1 IEDHDI
7 GAAVSHSSIVSLE
20 TVKLLGKSQRCQE
33 SKEGSIYRQEGLEF
47 AKTKYEFELPE
58 LSKTTVKKIYVLC
71 NLSQKVGI
79 SIAARKYD
87 FSAITPFETS
97 DILDLRPVIKHS
109 VPVCSEAKDLAE
121 MRKVQLAEAFSIL
134 QQVTGLMHREVANCC
149 GYLAM
154 VLYHAGDMAGA
165 IMQQHKEL
173 IINERCLGLDH
184 PDTAHSYGNMALF
197 YHGLNQTELA
207 LQNMGRAL
215 LLLGLSSGPDHPD
228 G

>member
-1 IEDHDI
+1 VGISIAARKYDFSAITPFETSDI
-7 GAAVSHSSIVSLE
+7 LDLRPGSC
-20 TVKLLGKSQRCQE
+20 KLLR
-33 SKEGSIYRQEGLEF
+33 EF

-121 MRKVQLAEAFSIL
+121 MRKVQLAEGILRDIEDHDIGAAVSHSSIVSLETIKLLEEKPVLPRIKRRINLSPRRISEKLL
-134 QQVTGLMHREVANCC
+134 QRKVCHR
-149 GYLAM
+149 
-154 VLYHAGDMAGA
+154 
-165 IMQQHKEL
+165 I
-173 IINERCLGLDH
+173 
-184 PDTAHSYGNMALF
+184 
-197 YHGLNQTELA
+197 
-207 LQNMGRAL
+207 
-215 LLLGLSSGPDHPD
+215 
-228 G
+228 

>member
-1 IEDHDI
+1 VGISIAARKYDFSAITPFETSDI
-7 GAAVSHSSIVSLE
+7 LDLRPGSC
-20 TVKLLGKSQRCQE
+20 KLLR
-33 SKEGSIYRQEGLEF
+33 EF

-121 MRKVQLAEAFSIL
+121 MRKVQLAEI
-134 QQVTGLMHREVANCC
+134 R
-149 GYLAM
+149 
-154 VLYHAGDMAGA
+154 
-165 IMQQHKEL
+165 K
-173 IINERCLGLDH
+173 
-184 PDTAHSYGNMALF
+184 AHSEGHSKRYRGSRYWSSSLTFLNCFFGNYQAA
-197 YHGLNQTELA
+197 GGKARAAKNQKKDQSIA
-207 LQNMGRAL
+207 KKDQ
-215 LLLGLSSGPDHPD
+215 
-228 G
+228 